1 MMKQRIDSELRN
13 CTRELAFL
21 RGRRDGNVEKSI
33 YINMTINEEAVVVQ
47 AKTWFNDNN
56 QWIVQ
61 LGGQLYTCVDS
72 KNSNLIKTI
81 LTGRDLKYFLF
92 MFSKS
97 SSHVQLV
104 SIRSEQNGEEQMPED
119 FILYANQ

>member
-1 MMKQRIDSELRN
+1 MKQRIDSELRN

-21 RGRRDGNVEKSI
+21 RGRRGSVEKSI
-33 YINMTINEEAVVVQ
+33 YINVSLDDETVVQ
-47 AKTWFNDNN
+47 AKTWFNDEN

-61 LGGQLYTCVDS
+61 LGTGVNYTCVDS

-81 LTGRDLKYFLF
+81 LTVRDLKYFLF

-119 FILYANQ
+119 FILYANR

>member
-1 MMKQRIDSELRN
+1 MKQRIDSELRN

-21 RGRRDGNVEKSI
+21 RGRGGGSSSEKSI
-33 YINMTINEEAVVVQ
+33 YINMCLDEEPVVQ
-47 AKTWFNDNN
+47 AKTWFNDEN

-61 LGGQLYTCVDS
+61 LGVNYTCVDS

-81 LTGRDLKYFLF
+81 LIGRDLKYFLF

-97 SSHVQLV
+97 SSQLQLV
-104 SIRSEQNGEEQMPED
+104 SIRSEQIGEEPMQED
-119 FILYANQ
+119 FILYANR

>member
-1 MMKQRIDSELRN
+1 MIMKQRIDSELRN

-21 RGRRDGNVEKSI
+21 RVRRGSVDKSI
-33 YINMTINEEAVVVQ
+33 YINVSLDDETIVQ

-72 KNSNLIKTI
+72 ENSNLIKTI
-81 LTGRDLKYFLF
+81 LTGRDLKFFLF

-97 SSHVQLV
+97 SSQLQLV
-104 SIRSEQNGEEQMPED
+104 SIRSEQIGEEPMPED
-119 FILYANQ
+119 FILSTNR

>member
-1 MMKQRIDSELRN
+1 MKQRIDSELRN

-21 RGRRDGNVEKSI
+21 RVRRGSVDKSI
-33 YINMTINEEAVVVQ
+33 YINVSLDDETIVQ

-61 LGGQLYTCVDS
+61 LVGQLYTCVDS
-72 KNSNLIKTI
+72 ENSNLIKTI

-97 SSHVQLV
+97 SSHLQLV
-104 SIRSEQNGEEQMPED
+104 SIRSEQIGEEPMPED
-119 FILYANQ
+119 FILSANR

>member
-1 MMKQRIDSELRN
+1 MKQRNDSELRN

-21 RGRRDGNVEKSI
+21 RGRRGSVDKSI
-33 YINMTINEEAVVVQ
+33 YINVSLDDETVVQ

-61 LGGQLYTCVDS
+61 LGSQLYTCVDS
-72 KNSNLIKTI
+72 ENSNLIKTI

-97 SSHVQLV
+97 SSHLQLV
-104 SIRSEQNGEEQMPED
+104 SIRSEQIGEEPMPED
-119 FILYANQ
+119 FILSANR